1 LKSLLGGYLV
11 WLVRTVDSLQPE
23 GGLKLNPVLE
33 LEPRPDSRTGTRIF
47 EKYFVRGKKW
57 SAG

>member
-1 LKSLLGGYLV
+1 MFGGYLV

-23 GGLKLNPVLE
+23 VGLKLDPVLE
-33 LEPRPDSRTGTRIF
+33 LEPRPNSRTGTRIF
-47 EKYFVRGKKW
+47 GKHFVMGKKW